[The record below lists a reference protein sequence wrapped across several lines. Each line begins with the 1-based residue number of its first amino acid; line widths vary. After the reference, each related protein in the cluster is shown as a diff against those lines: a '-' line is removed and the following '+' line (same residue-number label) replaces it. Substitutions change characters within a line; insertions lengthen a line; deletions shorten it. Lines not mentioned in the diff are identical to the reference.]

1 MATKRVETG
10 RGKRSG
16 VVKSTKKAGVNRA
29 FYIII
34 AVIAVLGIAAL
45 TYVSTRPSQVATNLN
60 PYDSTLPKV
69 NSEGY
74 VMGSPSAPIE
84 VVEFGDF
91 ECPQCGRFA
100 TLTEPDVRSRM
111 VDSGKIRFRFID
123 FPLDMHRNT
132 WNASRAAACADE
144 QGKFWEMHDAIFAN
158 QDRWNSEA
166 TGNPDKVLKQIGD
179 GIVPDKSKFDQCV
192 DTKATQA
199 KIQAHWKLAT
209 DRKLPG
215 TPTFIIGDKQI
226 PEFLPYDTFKAL
238 VDSAIAKGSPK
249 DQSPLGTPTG
259 TPAAPTGDTAKAAPL
274 KKG

>member
-1 MATKRVETG
+1 MATKRVEPG

-16 VVKSTKKAGVNRA
+16 VVKSAKKPGANRA
-29 FYIII
+29 FYVIIV
-34 AVIAVLGIAAL
+34 AVAVVGIAAL
-45 TYVSTRPSQVATNLN
+45 TYVSTRPSQVTNIN

-69 NSEGY
+69 NSQGY
-74 VMGSPSAPIE
+74 VIGSPSAPIE

-144 QGKFWEMHDAIFAN
+144 QGKFWQMHDAIFAN
-158 QDRWNSEA
+158 QDRWNTEA
-166 TGNPDKVLKQIGD
+166 TTNPDKVLKQIGD
-179 GIVPDKSKFDQCV
+179 GVVPNASQFDKCV

-199 KIQAHWKLAT
+199 KIQAHWQLAT

-226 PEFLPYDTFKAL
+226 SEFLPYDTFKAL

-249 DQSPLGTPTG
+249 DQAPLG
-259 TPAAPTGDTAKAAPL
+259 AAAGSTSTGDTAKSAPL